1 MRLLNL
7 KNILIATEPDD
18 VPAPPVLAASRL
30 AEAAGASL
38 HAVFV
43 ASTRDRVDKADPLFT
58 APRAAM
64 KAMFGR
70 AGKQLEDSRLH
81 ILEGDP
87 ASAIGSLADR
97 LRADVIVLGPH
108 RGARTAVRVL
118 GGTAL
123 AVVTNA
129 ACPCLVVSNSL
140 RLPLRRVLVP
150 VDLSDTAR
158 GALLVALSWASAL
171 RDRLP
176 GDAQRN
182 DVALTALHVRQAKHA
197 AGEST
202 PPQPIEQVLD
212 ELRREANTWAS
223 VSIDGETTL
232 NADVAKGIV
241 HSVSDSAPDLI
252 VMGTRGLGLDAVGR
266 LGSIAASVIKA
277 VDVPVLLIPPAVWEE
292 HARASWNA
300 HSPTDDHC
308 DAHENHS
315 ASHDQR
321 D

>member
-7 KNILIATEPDD
+7 KNVVIATEPDD
-18 VPAPPVLAASRL
+18 VPSPPVVAASRL
-30 AEAAGASL
+30 ASAAGASL

-43 ASTRDRVDKADPLFT
+43 ASPRDGAEKADPLFT
-58 APRAAM
+58 EPRAAM

-70 AGKQLEDSRLH
+70 AGAQLEDTRLH

-97 LRADVIVLGPH
+97 LHADVIVLGPH

-171 RDRLP
+171 RDRSRS
-176 GDAQRN
+176 DAERS

-197 AGEST
+197 VGEVT
-202 PPQPIEQVLD
+202 PPQPIEQVL
-212 ELRREANTWAS
+212 EQLRREASTWAS
-223 VSIDGETTL
+223 VSIGGETTF

-241 HSVSDSAPDLI
+241 DSVGNSAPDLI

-266 LGSIAASVIKA
+266 LGSIAASVIKT
-277 VDVPVLLIPPAVWEE
+277 VDVPVLLVPPAVWEE
-292 HARASWNA
+292 HARAS
-300 HSPTDDHC
+300 
-308 DAHENHS
+308 
-315 ASHDQR
+315 
-321 D
+321 